1 MYNYNEQKAELLTT
15 SGFNAY
21 VQVKANAEK
30 LLKESG
36 AFKLHNVIQGVSG
49 AGSSWTLLA
58 CVDKLVENKEIKEI
72 PIPDRMAQDRIF
84 VKYFY

>member
-1 MYNYNEQKAELLTT
+1 MYNYNEQKEKLLTT
-15 SGFNAY
+15 SGFNAFI
-21 VQVKANAEK
+21 QVKANAEK
-30 LLKESG
+30 LLKEAG

-72 PIPDRMAQDRIF
+72 PQIDRISQDRIF